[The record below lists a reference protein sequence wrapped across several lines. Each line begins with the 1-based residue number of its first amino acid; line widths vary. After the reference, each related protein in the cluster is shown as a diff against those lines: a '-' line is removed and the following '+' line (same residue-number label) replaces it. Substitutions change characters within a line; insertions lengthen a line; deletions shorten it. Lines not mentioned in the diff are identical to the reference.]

1 MEIQINIVVKDILR
15 SVEAERYRD
24 ALDQFVVIFQHPTL
38 KIPPQLN
45 DDISQLLLLVLSKMT
60 ILERAV
66 FAKAVSR
73 SQNLPSQ
80 VVRKLLKETAAVSSQ
95 LILMAPFSD
104 EELIEIIEQGDLAN
118 RLTITQR
125 PDLTM
130 PVTDQLVDFGELPVL
145 VGLARNTTAQLSHKS
160 FHVMADAAASDA
172 DLDKALQLRED
183 LPIEIASQL
192 EERANHARN
201 ERRPQQAR

>member
-1 MEIQINIVVKDILR
+1 MEIQVNIVLKDILR

-38 KIPPQLN
+38 KIPQQLN

-80 VVRKLLKETAAVSSQ
+80 VVRKLLKETATVSSQ
-95 LILMAPFSD
+95 LILMAPFTD
-104 EELIEIIEQGDLAN
+104 DELIEIIEQGDLTN

-125 PDLTM
+125 PNLTM

-145 VGLARNTTAQLSHKS
+145 VGLALNTTAQLSQKS
-160 FHVMADAAASDA
+160 FHLMADAAASDA

-201 ERRPQQAR
+201 ERRSQRAR

>member
-1 MEIQINIVVKDILR
+1 MELQVNIVLKDILR

-38 KIPPQLN
+38 KIPAQLN

-80 VVRKLLKETAAVSSQ
+80 VVRRLLKETPMVSSQ
-95 LILMAPFSD
+95 LILMAPFTD
-104 EELIEIIEQGDLAN
+104 DELIEIIEQGDLTN

-125 PDLTM
+125 PNLTM

-160 FHVMADAAASDA
+160 FHAMVDAASIDA
-172 DLDKALQLRED
+172 DLDKALSQRED
-183 LPIEIASQL
+183 LPIDLASQL
-192 EERANHARN
+192 EERSNRERNAR
-201 ERRPQQAR
+201 RTQSSR

>member
-1 MEIQINIVVKDILR
+1 MEIQVNIVLKDILR

-73 SQNLPSQ
+73 SQNLPPQ

-95 LILMAPFSD
+95 LILMAPFTD
-104 EELIEIIEQGDLAN
+104 EELIEIIEQGDLTN

-145 VGLARNTTAQLSHKS
+145 VGLARNTTARLSHRS
-160 FHVMADAAASDA
+160 FHVMADAAASDT

-192 EERANHARN
+192 EERANQGRN
-201 ERRPQQAR
+201 ERRPQHVR

>member
-1 MEIQINIVVKDILR
+1 MEIQVNIVLKDILR
-15 SVEAERYRD
+15 SVEAERYRE
-24 ALDQFVVIFQHPTL
+24 ALDQFVKIFQHPTL
-38 KIPPQLN
+38 KIPPQLT

-80 VVRKLLKETAAVSSQ
+80 VVRKLLKETATVSSQ
-95 LILMAPFSD
+95 LILMAPFTD
-104 EELIEIIEQGDLAN
+104 EELIEIIEQGDLTN

-125 PDLTM
+125 PNLTM

-145 VGLARNTTAQLSHKS
+145 VGLARNTTAQLSRKS
-160 FHVMADAAASDA
+160 FDVMADAAAADA
-172 DLDKALQLRED
+172 DLDKALSQRED
-183 LPIEIASQL
+183 LPVEIASQL
-192 EERANHARN
+192 EERANRERN
-201 ERRPQQAR
+201 ERRVQSVR